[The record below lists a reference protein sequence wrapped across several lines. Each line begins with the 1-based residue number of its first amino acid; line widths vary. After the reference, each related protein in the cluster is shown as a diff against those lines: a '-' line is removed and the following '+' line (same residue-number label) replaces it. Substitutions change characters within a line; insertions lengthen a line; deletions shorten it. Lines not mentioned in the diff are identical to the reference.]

1 MYGKLVLQCSSK
13 NLNMVLAL
21 VGKLAAYRLSELT
34 ACSKY
39 GEFFQKQ
46 NVNPIQY
53 KSSTIAFLYSELVEI
68 FVHMKH
74 LSTNMSAQFVLLC
87 KMLKNSP
94 KELAKELVTFCSMYL
109 LSTKDFLFKTFAKKL
124 LFLKRAKYGSPTSR
138 SHVFTINDENG
149 NEIGNKGY
157 RGKFIFF
164 KFIDKS

>member
-1 MYGKLVLQCSSK
+1 MLQCSSK

-21 VGKLAAYRLSELT
+21 VGKLAAYRLSELHT

-53 KSSTIAFLYSELVEI
+53 KSSTIAFLYSELGI
-68 FVHMKH
+68 LVHMKH
-74 LSTNMSAQFVLLC
+74 LSTNMSAQFVPLF
-87 KMLKNSP
+87 KMLKNLPS
-94 KELAKELVTFCSMYL
+94 EFVFFCLTYL

-164 KFIDKS
+164 KFIVLL